1 MSECACACV
10 CQMTYWNHCGAVCL
24 LPQQHRL
31 LRLALSLSLS
41 LSLCLSLSLPLVS
54 PPLSFPLH
62 TRERSCDHADVK
74 PERQA
79 GRQRN
84 ELVCGLLTNLL
95 LRRRVSGSQSPLAVS
110 VTQTPSPSS
119 PSLPSAVLPPPP
131 PSLSLSLLLPSLLLS
146 GAILYSRLLLPLLP
160 LLLLLLL
167 LLLLPQT

>member
-1 MSECACACV
+1 MSESACACV

-31 LRLALSLSLS
+31 LRLARSLSRSLSL
-41 LSLCLSLSLPLVS
+41 LSPLPFH
-54 PPLSFPLH
+54 FPLH
-62 TRERSCDHADVK
+62 TRERSCDHTDVK

-95 LRRRVSGSQSPLAVS
+95 LRRRVSESQSPLAVS
-110 VTQTPSPSS
+110 ATQPPSPSS
-119 PSLPSAVLPPPP
+119 PSLPSAVLHPPP
-131 PSLSLSLLLPSLLLS
+131 LSLLLPSLLLS
-146 GAILYSRLLLPLLP
+146 GALLYSRLLLPPLP
-160 LLLLLLL
+160 PLLL

>member
-1 MSECACACV
+1 MCV
-10 CQMTYWNHCGAVCL
+10 CMCVSDDL
-24 LPQQHRL
+24 LKS
-31 LRLALSLSLS
+31 LRCSVPVTTATQASPSCALSLSLS

-119 PSLPSAVLPPPP
+119 PSLPSAVLHPPPP
-131 PSLSLSLLLPSLLLS
+131 LSLSLLLPSLLLS